1 MCKSNKRLKL
11 GLKINI
17 EIGTIKQRPRFKH
30 QRDQIQNQTKLSGK
44 ETNRLTL
51 VFPITQKKAPH
62 RNSTKIRGENTDGR
76 KPTPAAYGELVTPR
90 VITP

>member
-1 MCKSNKRLKL
+1 MYKSNKRLKL

-17 EIGTIKQRPRFKH
+17 EIGTIKQRPRLKH

-44 ETNRLTL
+44 ETERLTL

-62 RNSTKIRGENTDGR
+62 HNSTKIRGENTDGR
-76 KPTPAAYGELVTPR
+76 KPTSAAYGELVTPR